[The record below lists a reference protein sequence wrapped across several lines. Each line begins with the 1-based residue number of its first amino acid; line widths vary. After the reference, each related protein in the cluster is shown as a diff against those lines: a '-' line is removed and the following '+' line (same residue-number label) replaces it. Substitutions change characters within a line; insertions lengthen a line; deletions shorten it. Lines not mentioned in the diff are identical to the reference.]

1 MDVLK
6 KIEEFGIVPVA
17 VWKELNEAK
26 EALGAL
32 HGAGL
37 DVAEIC
43 FRTDCAEQAIVHAV
57 REYPSMLVGA
67 GTVINAEQCR
77 RAIGAGAWFVVSPGL
92 SESVA
97 KICEEHKILYLPGV
111 VTPTEIMRA
120 LEMGIS
126 DLKFFPASDFGGLK
140 TIRSLCAAFPQV
152 RFMPTGGVNEQ
163 SAAEYLAF
171 AKIFACGGSWI
182 TRGSAEEIL
191 VSASRA
197 LQIAAQAR
205 NIEKDLK

>member
-1 MDVLK
+1 MDALK
-6 KIEEFGIVPVA
+6 RIEEFGIVPVA
-17 VWKELNEAK
+17 VWKDLNEAK

-37 DVAEIC
+37 NVAEIC
-43 FRTDCAEQAIVHAV
+43 FRTDCAERAI
-57 REYPSMLVGA
+57 EYAAAQYPAMLVGA

-77 RAIGAGAWFVVSPGL
+77 RAVGAGARFVVSPGF
-92 SESVA
+92 SEAVA
-97 KICEEHKILYLPGV
+97 NVCAAQKVLYLPGA

-120 LEMGIS
+120 LDAGIS

-163 SAAEYLAF
+163 SAAEYLSF
-171 AKIFACGGSWI
+171 EKIFACGGSWI
-182 TRGSAEEIL
+182 ARGDARQIAESA
-191 VSASRA
+191 ARA
-197 LQIAAQAR
+197 LRIAKSAR
-205 NIEKDLK
+205 P